1 MTVVPDA
8 VANANELV
16 EVTLVKI
23 PVEGV
28 VFPIDVPFTEP
39 PVITAFEE
47 ERFANPAFK
56 AFTVEPEA
64 VANPR
69 KPVDVTLVKVPF
81 VAANVAI
88 FKLVPVALVKMSCV
102 AVAAE
107 NTAVPP
113 SKFTLFAVKFNAVK
127 LEPEAVAK
135 PSHWVDVTF
144 VNEAFVNVAD
154 VPVKLAI
161 IAEDVTFKLAVTK
174 FPVDVPPANWINCV
188 VTFPCVV
195 TCCKVGV
202 AFPAGQLVPF
212 AKHGN

>member
-16 EVTLVKI
+16 EVTLVNEALVKAPVVPVI
-23 PVEGV
+23 KLANKLVAVALVKTPVEGV
-28 VFPIDVPFTEP
+28 VFPIGVPFTEP

-56 AFTVEPEA
+56 AFTVEPDA

-81 VAANVAI
+81 VAASVAI
-88 FKLVPVALVKMSCV
+88 FKLVPVALVKISCV

-113 SKFTLFAVKFNAVK
+113 SKFTLLAVRFNAVK
-127 LEPEAVAK
+127 LDPEAVAN
-135 PSHWVDVTF
+135 PSH
-144 VNEAFVNVAD
+144 
-154 VPVKLAI
+154 
-161 IAEDVTFKLAVTK
+161 
-174 FPVDVPPANWINCV
+174 
-188 VTFPCVV
+188 
-195 TCCKVGV
+195 
-202 AFPAGQLVPF
+202 
-212 AKHGN
+212 